1 LAHTKTAAA
10 IDKIKLQIRSLP
22 ILAANMQVHHTLEQL
37 PRFRNAVI
45 TIGTFDGVH
54 EGHRKIIE
62 ALTSQTKKVNG
73 ESVIITFHPHPRK
86 IVNASDPLQ
95 LINTLDEKIELL
107 SATGINHLVI
117 VPFTIEFAGQTAEQ
131 YIENFLIDTF
141 HPHTIIIGFD
151 HHFGKNRKGNY
162 KLLEEKASVYN
173 YELLEIPKHLVREI
187 DVSSTKIRNAL
198 LEGQIEIANTLLG
211 YDFFFEG
218 IVVRGDQLGRK
229 LGYPTA
235 NLSYTNVDKI
245 HLGHGVYAATVQK
258 NEEVRKGMLSIG
270 VRPTLEHSDERV
282 EVNIF
287 DFDEDIYDKMIRVYV
302 KKFLRPQE
310 KYASLDELVEQL
322 HKDKANS
329 LRELQ

>member
-1 LAHTKTAAA
+1 
-10 IDKIKLQIRSLP
+10 
-22 ILAANMQVHHTLEQL
+22 MQVHHTLEQL

-258 NEEVRKGMLSIG
+258 NEEIRKGMLSIG